1 MRIKQLTIEN
11 FRSYAGETT
20 FDFIDGLNLIIGSN
34 GDGKTTFFDAVEWLF
49 NTTGTVKMD
58 QKFISKKTLSEMM
71 DGETG
76 QVRVSMTFDHYGEKL
91 VEKSFKF
98 SSDGS
103 VFGYKFDL
111 WEYNGTERQKSDGI
125 RLDIYFPDSIKSH
138 SMFKGESTLNIL
150 KKKDT
155 VTYLLN
161 TFSELNKFKLYAQ
174 AVEDFANTSDRALN
188 AVISGNRKITKESQE
203 LQRRIE
209 EKQRDIDVASRE
221 LRSKQKEI
229 VNFDEYLENLE
240 KNKENSQVLKD
251 INTCIANKSKDKATY
266 ASRIHDEY
274 TLRLLDE
281 QWVLM
286 GFAPIVEEYSKKIA
300 DAAKKRKKEELN
312 FAREQGVKE
321 NLVTLHENGVTPL
334 ALYIPDE
341 ATMRDMLNDHVCK
354 VCNTPAP
361 EGSAAYK
368 FMEMRLHMFL
378 ESLKAKHEEA
388 EEEETPFPFRYI
400 DELHKRSI
408 VLNNNMEEYTTLYQ
422 KICDDIAFN
431 KRMHTFVSNLSQDI
445 EQLEYDKQKL
455 ISQTDGLNED
465 DLKAVLSSVQTA
477 WRKKSDFERRI
488 ATLEEQIRRDN
499 LDLEDLRKKRSAMAK
514 ESSASIVEKAH
525 DALVLIA
532 NAFQQAMFN
541 SKMDFIKLLESTANK
556 YLDKLNRNDFRGY
569 IRIREAAEDTFKID
583 LYDTSN
589 TKITNPNTALE
600 TTMNMAVLFAVSDIS
615 ELKRDNDYPLIF
627 DAPTSSFT
635 QAKESDFFNVID
647 DIQKQTIIVTKSFLL
662 EDEKGNNTLDESRL
676 KGLKGKIYRIEKKKP
691 FDDRDLST
699 IQTVLT
705 DINL

>member
-34 GDGKTTFFDAVEWLF
+34 GDGKTTLFDAVDWLF
-49 NTTGTVKMD
+49 NTSGAVKMD
-58 QKFISKKTLSEMM
+58 PKFISKKTLSEMM
-71 DGETG
+71 DGETC

-91 VEKSFKF
+91 IEKSFKF

-103 VFGYKFDL
+103 VFGYKFEL
-111 WEYNGTERQKSDGI
+111 WEYNGTERQKTDGI
-125 RLDIYFPDSIKSH
+125 RLDLFFPDSIKSH

-150 KKKDT
+150 KQKDT
-155 VTYLLN
+155 VNYLLN
-161 TFSELNKFKLYAQ
+161 TFSELNKFKLYADT
-174 AVEDFANTSDRALN
+174 VDEFSDISDKALN
-188 AVISGNRKITKESQE
+188 HVINLNRKITKESQE
-203 LQRRIE
+203 LQRHIE
-209 EKQRDIDVASRE
+209 LKLLDIEIATKE
-221 LRSKQKEI
+221 LRDKKKE
-229 VNFDEYLENLE
+229 VGNFDDYLENLE
-240 KNKENSQVLKD
+240 RNKENSEILRD
-251 INTCIANKSKDKATY
+251 INTSIANKSKDRATY
-266 ASRIHDEY
+266 ASRIHEDY
-274 TLRLLDE
+274 TIRLLDE

-286 GFAPIVEEYSKKIA
+286 GFEPIIEEYSKKIA
-300 DAAKKRKKEELN
+300 TASKLRKKEELN

-354 VCNTPAP
+354 VCGTKAP
-361 EGSAAYK
+361 EGSDAYK

-388 EEEETPFPFRYI
+388 DEDETPFPFRYI
-400 DELHKRSI
+400 DELHKRAI
-408 VLNNNMEEYTTLYQ
+408 VLNNNMEEYTQMYQ

-431 KRMHTFVSNLSQDI
+431 KRMHILADNLSLDI
-445 EQLEYDKQKL
+445 EQLENDKQKL
-455 ISQTDGLNED
+455 LAQSDGLNED
-465 DLKAVLSSVQTA
+465 ALKSVISSVQAA
-477 WRKKSDFERRI
+477 WKKKTDFEKDISR
-488 ATLEEQIRRDN
+488 LEEQLRRDN
-499 LDLEDLRKKRSAMAK
+499 LDLEELKKKRSAMAK
-514 ESSASIVEKAH
+514 ESSATIVEKAH
-525 DALVLIA
+525 DALELIA
-532 NAFQQAMFN
+532 GAFQQAMFN
-541 SKMDFIKLLESTANK
+541 SKMDFIKLLENTANK
-556 YLDKLNRNDFRGY
+556 YLDLLNRNDFRGY
-569 IRIREAAEDTFKID
+569 IRIRETAEDTFKID

-647 DIQKQTIIVTKSFLL
+647 GIQKQTIIVTKSFLL
-662 EDEKGNNTLDESRL
+662 EDENGNNTLDESRL
-676 KGLKGKIYRIEKKKP
+676 KGLKGKIYRIEKMKP

-705 DINL
+705 EINL